1 VVWEADRV
9 DLSEQS
15 GVRRSLFSTD
25 VTSYQVG
32 RPGYPERVY
41 ELLGGCGLE
50 PGARVL
56 EIGPGTGQATG
67 RLLDAG
73 ASVTA
78 VELGAELAVEL
89 QQRCE
94 GRDLTVVVGP
104 FEQVAVE
111 PGAFDLVVAA
121 TSFHWVPTAIGLD
134 RCADALRSGGGL
146 ALWWNV
152 FGDPDRP
159 DPFGDALSEA
169 LASIAPQ
176 LLDPPG
182 SGRAGVGASPY
193 ALDAPG
199 RLGELAKN
207 GRFGD
212 LRHEVIRWTARH
224 STTQLR
230 SLFASLSPWL
240 ALSPEE
246 REPALD
252 AVAHLAE
259 ARFGGVVERPYLT
272 SVYLATRLA

>member
-1 VVWEADRV
+1 MVWKADTVVS
-9 DLSEQS
+9 SEQP
-15 GVRRSLFSTD
+15 GVRRSLFTTD
-25 VTSYQVG
+25 VTSYQAG

-41 ELLGGCGLE
+41 QLLGECGLG

-67 RLLDAG
+67 PLLDAG

-78 VELGAELAVEL
+78 VELGTELAVEL
-89 QQRCE
+89 ERQCE
-94 GRDLTVVVGP
+94 GQDLTVIIGP
-104 FEQVAVE
+104 FEQVPVE
-111 PGAFDLVVAA
+111 PESFDLVVAA

-134 RCADALRSGGGL
+134 RCADALRPGGSL

-159 DPFGDALSEA
+159 DPFGDALSES
-169 LASIAPQ
+169 LATLAPA

-193 ALDAPG
+193 AMDAPA
-199 RLGELAKN
+199 RLGELVQN

-212 LRHEVIRWTARH
+212 LRHEVIRWTARQ

-230 SLFASLSPWL
+230 ALFASLSPWL

-246 REPALD
+246 RGPALD
-252 AVAHLAE
+252 AVEHLAE

-272 SVYLATRLA
+272 SVYLATRLP